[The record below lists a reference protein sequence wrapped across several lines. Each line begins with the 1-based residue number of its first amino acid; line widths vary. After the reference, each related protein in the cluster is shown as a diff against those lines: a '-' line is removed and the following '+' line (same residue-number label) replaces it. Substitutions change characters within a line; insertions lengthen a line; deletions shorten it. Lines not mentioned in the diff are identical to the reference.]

1 MASIIPKDLGVLLGP
16 ANNPG
21 CYHQKYDGTTD
32 MSTVSV
38 TLDLYIPMLVTS
50 KKITIL
56 QFKKTLLGQRL
67 CTKLEQSR

>member
-32 MSTVSV
+32 MSTVSAE
-38 TLDLYIPMLVTS
+38 LDLYSVCFE
-50 KKITIL
+50 K
-56 QFKKTLLGQRL
+56 
-67 CTKLEQSR
+67 

>member
-38 TLDLYIPMLVTS
+38 TLDLSLYVGYFQ
-50 KKITIL
+50 KITFL

>member
-32 MSTVSV
+32 MSTVSAE
-38 TLDLYIPMLVTS
+38 LDLYSVCFEKYHIY
-50 KKITIL
+50 
-56 QFKKTLLGQRL
+56 R
-67 CTKLEQSR
+67 